1 MDTNTI
7 NEPWYLKNITIFI
20 LLLPLSVFPFAS
32 ILLIPLLYMKFRHL
46 QNYANID
53 LEKMKDK
60 RNALEEE
67 IRNKDSII
75 EDITRKAQKDA
86 AAKLESVNEQIR
98 NLKDALQK
106 IDIEYKDKKEQVIEL
121 NDTILLQDF
130 ALYKPQYDFA
140 KSSDYKDKLEAVREQ
155 QKAMLKNGTAAT
167 GDMQMTFNNS
177 VKKGNKMVSDMQKLM
192 LRAFNNEC
200 EHVIGKVKYNNFDSC
215 RKRIVTACRTIGR
228 LGNMM
233 RISISEPYYE
243 LKIQELHL
251 ALEYQQAKQKEKEH
265 MKELRE
271 QAREEAKLKKEIAE
285 ARKKIEKEKT
295 HYSNA
300 LATAQEQLGST
311 EDAAEKEALTQ
322 KIQELREHLG
332 VVDKNLADVD
342 YREANER
349 AGYVYVISN
358 LGSFGPDI
366 YKIGMTR
373 RLDPMERVN
382 ELGDASVPFN
392 FDVHAMIFSDDAPK
406 LEAALHNAFDKQKL
420 NMVNT
425 RREFFH
431 VPLSEIER
439 VVKENFDGSV
449 EFEENADAEQYRE
462 SQKIRASLH

>member
-53 LEKMKDK
+53 LEKMKNK

-300 LATAQEQLGST
+300 LATAQEQLGS
-311 EDAAEKEALTQ
+311 
-322 KIQELREHLG
+322 
-332 VVDKNLADVD
+332 
-342 YREANER
+342 
-349 AGYVYVISN
+349 
-358 LGSFGPDI
+358 
-366 YKIGMTR
+366 
-373 RLDPMERVN
+373 
-382 ELGDASVPFN
+382 
-392 FDVHAMIFSDDAPK
+392 
-406 LEAALHNAFDKQKL
+406 
-420 NMVNT
+420 
-425 RREFFH
+425 
-431 VPLSEIER
+431 
-439 VVKENFDGSV
+439 
-449 EFEENADAEQYRE
+449 
-462 SQKIRASLH
+462 

>member
-1 MDTNTI
+1 MQMHDLK
-7 NEPWYLKNITIFI
+7 EPWYLKNVTIFI
-20 LLLPLSVFPFAS
+20 LVLPLSIFPFAS
-32 ILLIPLLYMKFRHL
+32 ILLIPLLYMKFRFL
-46 QNYANID
+46 QNYADINLEEMERRRNI
-53 LEKMKDK
+53 LEKEINDK
-60 RNALEEE
+60 ASVIDEV
-67 IRNKDSII
+67 K
-75 EDITRKAQKDA
+75 RKAKQDA
-86 AAKLESVNEQIR
+86 ENELESIKKQT
-98 NLKDALQK
+98 LDAKQELQK
-106 IDIEYKDKKEQVIEL
+106 LSAKYREKQGQLIEL
-121 NDTILLQDF
+121 NETVLLQDF
-130 ALYKPQYDFA
+130 ALYTPQYDFVKA
-140 KSSDYKDKLEAVREQ
+140 SDYKEKLQDIRNQ
-155 QKAMLKNGTAAT
+155 QKEMLKNGTAAT
-167 GDMQMTFNNS
+167 GNMQMTMDNS
-177 VKKGNKMVSDMQKLM
+177 LRKGNKLVSDMQKLM

-215 RKRIVTACRTIGR
+215 QKRIETACRTIGR
-228 LGNMM
+228 LGKMM
-233 RISISEPYYE
+233 LISISEPYYE
-243 LKIQELHL
+243 LKIKELHL
-251 ALEYQQAKQKEKEH
+251 ALEYQQAKQKEKERL
-265 MKELRE
+265 KELRE
-271 QAREEAKLKKEIAE
+271 QEREEAKLKKEIAE
-285 ARKKIEKEKT
+285 ARKKIEKEKS
-295 HYSNA
+295 HYSIA
-300 LATAQEQLGST
+300 LATAQEQLKST
-311 EDAAEKEALTQ
+311 DDTAEKEALVQ
-322 KIQELREHLG
+322 KIQDLQEHLG

-358 LGSFGPDI
+358 LGSFGPDV

-462 SQKIRASLH
+462 SQKIRAALH